1 MEVKS
6 KEEKVLDKA
15 VEYYF
20 NGFKAN
26 EAVLK
31 AMDEIENEK
40 VD

>member
-1 MEVKS
+1 MEEKT
-6 KEEKVLDKA
+6 KAEKVLDKA

-31 AMDEIENEK
+31 AMDEVNSEK

>member
-1 MEVKS
+1 MEEKTR
-6 KEEKVLDKA
+6 EEKVLEKA

-31 AMDEIENEK
+31 AIDEINNEK